1 MLFLA
6 DGFRWVEVTGATG
19 ALNTTSTVCFPLRS
33 DVAQTSTFASSS
45 DLLDRVHAMSVNTE
59 ECNMMSLQSDC
70 AWEARTTR
78 QCLVGV
84 LSHRDASP
92 YPGPHRERLGYGGDA
107 LMTAESFIH
116 NFDVAAFYEK
126 RVRDYAD
133 AQRANGGFT
142 ETAPFVGIE
151 DAGMG
156 GGSGPI
162 GWQTFMPVAQVWAAC
177 GLDLPDHV
185 QHPLALARQA
195 WLLKYYG
202 NLSVL
207 ADTYESA
214 AAYCAFLNAAPASAI
229 ENGLG
234 DWMGLEVR
242 RLQSVRA
249 GLPAPHVPIV
259 QPSALALTGHG
270 FQAMSYAAFSNVS
283 AALGHAAAAADY
295 ATLAADV
302 GSLINS
308 RFLDQRTGVYAD
320 TAGGWN
326 ATQCGQALPLFL
338 GIVPANVTAAAAAVL
353 GANVAAHGGH
363 LQVGG
368 FGMKWLLES
377 LAATGQADAAYRI
390 MTATDC
396 ACWPGQMPLFPRARG
411 TVAHLLY
418 ADPSFGYMLNGS
430 ANGLG
435 ERKHGGGEEGREG
448 GSFTGVP
455 VLSCSQCDH
464 GMGVLVRFKQHV
476 LTQPSHVGRG

>member
-1 MLFLA
+1 M
-6 DGFRWVEVTGATG
+6 T
-19 ALNTTSTVCFPLRS
+19 CLR
-33 DVAQTSTFASSS
+33 T
-45 DLLDRVHAMSVNTE
+45 
-59 ECNMMSLQSDC
+59 
-70 AWEARTTR
+70 
-78 QCLVGV
+78 
-84 LSHRDASP
+84 
-92 YPGPHRERLGYGGDA
+92 PGPHRERLGYGGDA

-162 GWQTFMPVAQVWAAC
+162 GWQSFMPVAQVRPAC
-177 GLDLPDHV
+177 DLGDIRTYLRSFV
-185 QHPLALARQA
+185 LPLQA

-207 ADTYESA
+207 ADTYGSA
-214 AAYCAFLNAAPASAI
+214 AAYCAFLNEAPASAI

-234 DWMGLEVR
+234 DWMGIEVR
-242 RLQSVRA
+242 QVQSRHSVPPCTTCRRL
-249 GLPAPHVPIV
+249 LPIV
-259 QPSALALTGHG
+259 QPKALALTGHG
-270 FQAMSYAAFSNVS
+270 FQAMSYAAFSKVS
-283 AALGHAAAAADY
+283 AVLGHAAAAADY
-295 ATLAADV
+295 ATLADDI

-320 TAGGWN
+320 AAGGWN
-326 ATQCGQALPLFL
+326 ATQCGQALPLYL

-377 LAATGQADAAYRI
+377 LAATGQANAAYGI

-396 ACWPGQMPLFPRARG
+396 AC
-411 TVAHLLY
+411 
-418 ADPSFGYMLNGS
+418 
-430 ANGLG
+430 
-435 ERKHGGGEEGREG
+435 
-448 GSFTGVP
+448 
-455 VLSCSQCDH
+455 
-464 GMGVLVRFKQHV
+464 
-476 LTQPSHVGRG
+476 